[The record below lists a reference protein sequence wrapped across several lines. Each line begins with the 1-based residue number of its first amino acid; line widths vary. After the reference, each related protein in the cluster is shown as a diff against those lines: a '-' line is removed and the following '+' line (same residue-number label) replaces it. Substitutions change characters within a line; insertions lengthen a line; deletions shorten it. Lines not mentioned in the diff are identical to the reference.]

1 MATRNESIGKW
12 WGNGRIDGSQEGLT
26 QKWAEDSYFL
36 WLSVSVIP
44 WADTLK

>member
-1 MATRNESIGKW
+1 MSQLVSGW
-12 WGNGRIDGSQEGLT
+12 VNGRIDGSQEEGLT
-26 QKWAEDSYFL
+26 QKWAEDPYFL

>member
-1 MATRNESIGKW
+1 MGGGWVPGMSRLVSGWAG
-12 WGNGRIDGSQEGLT
+12 GRTDGP
-26 QKWAEDSYFL
+26 QKWAGESYFL